1 MNFNHLFDQKRIKTA
16 GRCPTECY
24 WAPTGHIRALVGGKV
39 NITMYCKHCGSREDI
54 FLTSKEF
61 ETHKKVL
68 ENEVG
73 NV

>member
-39 NITMYCKHCGSREDI
+39 NITMYCKH
-54 FLTSKEF
+54 
-61 ETHKKVL
+61 
-68 ENEVG
+68 
-73 NV
+73 